1 MGVDVDAK
9 AKGRAMK
16 PKQPKTATSTG
27 YQDPPGSPP
36 DRSVVTPKT
45 FEQMIDDEVE
55 EIMEERRRKQERPD
69 WGRNE
74 FGEAR
79 PLSAWDYI

>member
-1 MGVDVDAK
+1 M
-9 AKGRAMK
+9 
-16 PKQPKTATSTG
+16 THTG
-27 YQDPPGSPP
+27 SAP
-36 DRSVVTPKT
+36 DRNPQIVRPKT
-45 FEQMIDDEVE
+45 FEDMDDSEVE

-79 PLSAWDYI
+79 PLSAWDNI